1 VLVVMRW
8 CAQVGSGAG
17 VGQILGCRL
26 GPPPRKAA
34 GRRPRSAGLQQAV
47 SSSTSSTGPSPP
59 RLASLCPAPAAEGFG
74 MLTIMSV
81 APIISVLAFS
91 HIRKPAAHARRPLSR
106 AARSVNLSMRNRVA
120 GGTGGGAGGKRK
132 AYSQGTLQ
140 ASHGVGA
147 FDAWPQQSCPV
158 LLLQQLPSICC
169 GPASSLPVPPPLPLP
184 CTAGRVCGGC
194 WRLHQHHARQL
205 RAWRQQAGQPE
216 RGVLMMKCITPPHI
230 MHN

>member
-1 VLVVMRW
+1 MLVVMRW

-26 GPPPRKAA
+26 GPPPRTAA
-34 GRRPRSAGLQQAV
+34 GTRPRSAGLQQAV

-147 FDAWPQQSCPV
+147 LMLGLSSPALCCCCSSCP
-158 LLLQQLPSICC
+158 LSAA
-169 GPASSLPVPPPLPLP
+169 GPPPP
-184 CTAGRVCGGC
+184 CRCRRLCLCHALQAAFAADAGASTSTTPDSFAHGGSK
-194 WRLHQHHARQL
+194 LDSL
-205 RAWRQQAGQPE
+205 KE
-216 RGVLMMKCITPPHI
+216 ES
-230 MHN
+230 